1 MSIPIESNHPI
12 ELEAPDISAYKR
24 GNTGIDYVHEFDSG
38 KNGPHV
44 MISAIVHG
52 NELCGAVALDHL
64 FRNEVRPNKGKLS
77 LAFMNYIA
85 FQRFNP
91 ENPKESRFVEED
103 FNRLW
108 TKEVLNSER
117 DSLELRRARE
127 ICPHLDKIDFLLDI
141 HSMQNNKIPLVLSG
155 PLKKGRNFAKKL
167 GISELVITDSG
178 HKSGRRMRDYS
189 DFSNPSSKKNAL
201 LIECGQHWQ
210 KESAMLAIDFSWRFL
225 WKTGVIKE
233 EKAVQFQINHKLPE
247 KQRFIEVNS
256 LYTIKTESFRFV
268 KNFVGLEIIEK
279 AGTTIGYDG
288 DEAIKTPH
296 DDCILIMPT
305 HRKTIGNTAVRFGK
319 FFIKLY

>member
-85 FQRFNP
+85 FQSFNP

-108 TKEVLNSER
+108 TKEALNGVR
-117 DSLELRRARE
+117 DSLELNRARE
-127 ICPHLDKIDFLLDI
+127 ICPHLEKIDFLLDI
-141 HSMQNNKIPLVLSG
+141 HSMQTNKIPLVLSG
-155 PLKKGRNFAKKL
+155 PLKKGRNFARKI
-167 GISELVITDSG
+167 GVTEIVVTDSG
-178 HKSGRRMRDYS
+178 HKAGRRMRDYNS
-189 DFSNPSSKKNAL
+189 FSNPSSKKNAL

-210 KESAMLAIDFSWRFL
+210 NESAILAIDSSWRFL

-247 KQRFIEVNS
+247 KQRFIEVHS
-256 LYTIKTESFRFV
+256 LHTIKTESFRFV
-268 KNFVGLEIIEK
+268 KSFVGLEIIKK

-319 FFIKLY
+319 FFFKLD

>member
-12 ELEAPDISAYKR
+12 ELEAPDISAYKC
-24 GNTGIDYVHEFDSG
+24 GNIGIDYVHEFDSG

-64 FRNEVRPNKGKLS
+64 FRNEVRPIKGKLS

-91 ENPKESRFVEED
+91 ENPKEARFVEED

-117 DSLELRRARE
+117 NSLELRRARE

-167 GISELVITDSG
+167 GITEIVITDSG
-178 HKSGRRMRDYS
+178 HKTGKRMRDYNG
-189 DFSNPSSKKNAL
+189 FSNPSSKKNAL
-201 LIECGQHWQ
+201 LVECGQHWQ
-210 KESAMLAIDFSWRFL
+210 KESAMLAIDSSWRFL
-225 WKTGVIKE
+225 WKTGVIE
-233 EKAVQFQINHKLPE
+233 EEQAVQFQINDKLPE
-247 KQRFIEVNS
+247 KHRFIEVDS
-256 LYTIKTESFRFV
+256 LYTIKTGSFRFV
-268 KNFVGLEIIEK
+268 KNFIGLEIIEK

-319 FFIKLY
+319 LIYTD

>member
-24 GNTGIDYVHEFDSG
+24 GNTGIDFVHEFDSG

-64 FRNEVRPNKGKLS
+64 FRNQIRPIRGKLS

-91 ENPKESRFVEED
+91 ENPKETRFVEED

-108 TKEVLNSER
+108 TKEVLNSDR

-155 PLKKGRNFAKKL
+155 SLKKGRSFAKKL
-167 GISELVITDSG
+167 GITEIIIADSG
-178 HKSGRRMRDYS
+178 HKAGKRMRDYNG
-189 DFSNPSSKKNAL
+189 FSNPSSKKNAL

-210 KESAMLAIDFSWRFL
+210 KESAMLAINSSWRFL

-233 EKAVQFQINHKLPE
+233 EQAVQFQINYKLPE

-256 LYTIKTESFRFV
+256 LYTIRTKSFRFV

-319 FFIKLY
+319 LIYKD